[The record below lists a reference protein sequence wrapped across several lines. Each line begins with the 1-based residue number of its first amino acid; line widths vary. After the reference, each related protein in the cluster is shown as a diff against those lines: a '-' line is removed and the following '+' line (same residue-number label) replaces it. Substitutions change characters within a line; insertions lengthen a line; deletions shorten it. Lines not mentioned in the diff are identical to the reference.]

1 MLNLIMS
8 ITYNYEYDIPNL
20 INNKIYIPLNNY
32 RNKLQNIYQ
41 TLDYLKED
49 YSNKEYGNILY
60 KIRNDNVQ
68 PQKFK
73 YQYLGS
79 LEIFNLNN
87 QYYYPNLLTVDM
99 HGLYVHEM
107 IDILDALY
115 YYWLNNNVKR
125 INIITGKG
133 NGILY
138 KKLIK
143 YCKYW
148 DLKYYEKISSIDIL
162 IS

>member
-1 MLNLIMS
+1 MS
-8 ITYNYEYDIPNL
+8 ITYKYEYDIPNL
-20 INNKIYIPLNNY
+20 VNNKIHIPLNNY
-32 RNKLQNIYQ
+32 RSKLQNIYQ

-49 YSNKEYGNILY
+49 YSTKEYGNILY

-87 QYYYPNLLTVDM
+87 QCYYPNLLTVDM
-99 HGLYVHEM
+99 HGLYVQEM
-107 IDILDALY
+107 IDILDSLY
-115 YYWLNNNVKR
+115 YYWLNNNVKKV
-125 INIITGKG
+125 NIITGKG

-143 YCKYW
+143 YCKDW
-148 DLKYYEKISSIDIL
+148 DLKYYEKISSINIL